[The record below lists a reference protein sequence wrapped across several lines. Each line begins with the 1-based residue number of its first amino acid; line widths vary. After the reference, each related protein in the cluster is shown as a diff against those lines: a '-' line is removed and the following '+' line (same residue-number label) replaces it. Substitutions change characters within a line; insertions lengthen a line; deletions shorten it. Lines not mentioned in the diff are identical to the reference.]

1 MRKKLERFGEIL
13 NPLVKTSYSSDDVE
27 ILLQDVRG
35 RVPILDTEEREK
47 LNQSG
52 VHYSEMLPLE
62 YRPTDKYMDIYYE
75 SLDRLSSET
84 ANAIELLSEKLIS
97 KKGKNIVIVSL
108 ARAGTPIGILV
119 KRYIKFKW
127 GYDVPHYSISIIR
140 GKGIDVAAMNY
151 IVDKHGVDGI
161 QFLDGW
167 VGKGAINSVL
177 SNACKDLEDKDVKF
191 KGIDS
196 ELAVLSDPAS
206 VTDLYGTR
214 QDFLIPSAC
223 LNATVSGLISRTVK
237 LQSMTDD
244 EYHGAIYY
252 SEYENEDKSIEF
264 IDKVCTYFS
273 KEVVNHFSP
282 SIAEQDENFKGID
295 EVRYIGSVY
304 GVADI
309 NKIKPGVGETTRV
322 LLRRLPDRVLIRK
335 GADEKY
341 LKHIKRLC
349 EEKNVPIEYFDLK
362 KYNVCGIIKDVA
374 DL

>member
-1 MRKKLERFGEIL
+1 MLEKLVG
-13 NPLVKTSYSSDDVE
+13 TSYSKDDVI
-27 ILLQDVRG
+27 ILLQDVKG
-35 RVPILDTEEREK
+35 KVPVLDTEEREK

-62 YRPTDKYMDIYYE
+62 YRPTEKYMEIYQE
-75 SLDRLSSET
+75 SLETLSSET
-84 ANAIELLSEKLIS
+84 ANAVELLSEKLIA
-97 KKGKNIVIVSL
+97 KKGKDMVIVSL
-108 ARAGTPIGILV
+108 ARAGTPVGILV

-151 IVDKHGVDGI
+151 IVDNHGVEGI

-167 VGKGAINSVL
+167 VGKGAINGVL
-177 SNACKDLEDKDVKF
+177 DNACKDLEQRDVKF

-206 VTDLYGTR
+206 VTELYGTR

-223 LNATVSGLISRTVK
+223 LNATVSGLVSRTVK
-237 LQSMTDD
+237 LKAMTDN
-244 EYHGAIYY
+244 ELHGAVYY
-252 SEYENEDKSIEF
+252 GEYETEDKSIEF

-273 KEVVNHFSP
+273 KDIVNHFSP
-282 SIAEQDENFKGID
+282 SIAEQDESFKGID
-295 EVRYIGSVY
+295 EVKGIGKIY
-304 GVADI
+304 GIEDV

-322 LLRRLPDRVLIRK
+322 LLRRLPDRVLMRQ
-335 GADEKY
+335 GADDKY

-349 EEKNVPIEYFDLK
+349 EEKNVPIEYFNLK
-362 KYNVCGIIKDVA
+362 KYNVCGIIKEVA

>member
-1 MRKKLERFGEIL
+1 MLT
-13 NPLVKTSYSSDDVE
+13 NLVKTSYSSEDVE
-27 ILLQDVRG
+27 ILLQDVEG
-35 RVPILDTEEREK
+35 KVPILATAEREK

-62 YRPTDKYMDIYYE
+62 YVPTEEYMKIYQD
-75 SLDRLSSET
+75 SLNVLSFQT
-84 ANAIELLSEKLIS
+84 ANAVELLSEKLIN
-97 KKGKNIVIVSL
+97 KYGDKLVLVSL

-127 GYDVPHYSISIIR
+127 GYDIPHYSVSIIR

-151 IVDKHGVDGI
+151 IVDKHGVYGV

-167 VGKGAINSVL
+167 VGKGAINTVL
-177 SNACKDLEDKDVKF
+177 YAACKDLENRDSKF

-206 VTDLYGTR
+206 VTQLYGTR

-237 LQSMTDD
+237 LKTMTDK
-244 EYHGAIYY
+244 ELHGAIYY
-252 SEYENEDKSIEF
+252 SQYKDIDKSIEF
-264 IDKVCTYFS
+264 IETVCSFFN
-273 KEVVNHFSP
+273 KDIINHFKP
-282 SIAEQDENFKGID
+282 SIAEQDENFKGMD
-295 EVRYIGSVY
+295 EVKVIGFMY
-304 GVADI
+304 HINDI

-335 GADEKY
+335 DADERY
-341 LKHIKRLC
+341 LWHIKRLC
-349 EEKNVPIEYFDLK
+349 EEKHVPIEYYELK
-362 KYNVCGIIKDVA
+362 KYNVCGIIKDIA

>member
-1 MRKKLERFGEIL
+1 M
-13 NPLVKTSYSSDDVE
+13 KTSYSSDDVE

-151 IVDKHGVDGI
+151 IVDKHGVEGI

-167 VGKGAINSVL
+167 VGKGAINTVL
-177 SNACKDLEDKDVKF
+177 SNACKDLDDKDVKL

-264 IDKVCTYFS
+264 IAKVCTYFS

-362 KYNVCGIIKDVA
+362 KYNVCGIIKEK
-374 DL
+374 